1 MALTGWTEAQRAVIG
16 SLMLAPELTA
26 GEVFQTARPSHF
38 GDAALRHIFE
48 AARGLWEADK
58 PIDPVTVAAA
68 CGTEDYSKLIAACMD
83 ATPTAVNCRAW
94 LEICRSSARIAALQ
108 GEAMKII
115 SADVTEAGALE
126 AYERMGELLRGTETG
141 EDLSLTELIGDY
153 LDRMRDTTPPDY
165 LSWGME
171 KLDKVLSVSPGKFVI
186 LAADSS
192 VGKTALALQFA
203 YHIASTGKR
212 VGFFSIETDKES
224 LTDRLMAERQIAG
237 IPLPATKA
245 KKLTADDFQRA
256 GEAGMKSDGVPLRIL
271 RKFDTIPAIRAR
283 TLARKFEVIFVDYVQ
298 LIDAPGQERWDVVT
312 GISMSLHRM
321 AQQLGVTVVGL
332 SQITPA
338 AKGQKQAPTKDD
350 LRESRQLKQDADV
363 IMILSPSTDEE
374 DPENTRILDVAKN
387 KDGRCGKVKLRF
399 EPAYMSFTELITLQG
414 LRSEGQAIKNQRISE
429 GKKQLRKDHTGYAVP
444 QGAAPD
450 AGQGSGETPK
460 LEKLDD
466 EEEIPF

>member
-1 MALTGWTEAQRAVIG
+1 MALTGWAEAQRAVIG
-16 SLMLAPELTA
+16 ALMIDPEAVA
-26 GEVFQTARPSHF
+26 GEIFQTARPSHF
-38 GDAALRHIFE
+38 RDAALRHIFE

-68 CGTEDYSKLIAACMD
+68 CGTEDYTKLIADCMI
-83 ATPTAVNCRAW
+83 AAPTVVNFRAW
-94 LEICRSSARIAALQ
+94 LDICRSSARIAALQ

-115 SADVTEAGALE
+115 STEVTEAGALE
-126 AYERMGELLRGTETG
+126 AYERMGELLRGTEIG
-141 EDLSLTELIGDY
+141 EDLSLTDLIGDY

-171 KLDKVLSVSPGKFVI
+171 KLDQVLAVSPGKFVI

-203 YHIASTGKR
+203 AHIAGTGKR

-224 LTDRLMAERQIAG
+224 LTDRLMAERQLAG

-245 KKLTADDFQRA
+245 KKLTPDDFQRA
-256 GEAGMKSDGVPLRIL
+256 GETGMRSDQMQLRVL

-283 TLARKFEVIFVDYVQ
+283 TLARKFDVIFIDYVQ
-298 LIDAPGQERWDVVT
+298 LIDAPGDKRSEVVT

-332 SQITPA
+332 SQITPE
-338 AKGQKQAPTKDD
+338 AKGSRSAPTKDD

-363 IMILSPSTDEE
+363 IMILSPSNAEE

-387 KDGRCGKVKLRF
+387 KDGRCGKIKLRF
-399 EPAYMSFTELITLQG
+399 EPQYMTFTELITLSG

-429 GKKQLRKDHTGYAVP
+429 GKKKLRKDRAE
-444 QGAAPD
+444 AAASD
-450 AGQGSGETPK
+450 AGQSAGEAPK
-460 LEKLDD
+460 LEELDD

>member
-16 SLMLAPELTA
+16 SLLLAPELCA
-26 GEVFQTARPSHF
+26 GEVFQSALPAHF
-38 GDAALRHIFE
+38 GDAALRHVFE

-58 PIDPVTVAAA
+58 PIDAVTVAAA
-68 CGTEDYSKLIAACMD
+68 CGSEDYSKLIRDCML

-94 LEICRSSARIAALQ
+94 LDICRSSARISALQ
-108 GEAMKII
+108 NEAVKII
-115 SADVTEAGALE
+115 SDTVTEAGALA
-126 AYERMGELLRGTETG
+126 AYERMGELLRGTEG
-141 EDLSLTELIGDY
+141 VEDLSLTELIGDY

-171 KLDKVLSVSPGKFVI
+171 KLDQVLSVSPGKFVI

-203 YHIASTGKR
+203 YHIASQGKR

-224 LTDRLMAERQIAG
+224 LADRLMAERQVAG
-237 IPLPATKA
+237 IPLPTTKA
-245 KKLTADDFQRA
+245 RKLTADDFQRA
-256 GEAGMKSDGVPLRIL
+256 GEAGMRSDSVPLRII
-271 RKFDTIPAIRAR
+271 RKADTLPAIRAR
-283 TLARKFEVIFVDYVQ
+283 TVMQKFDVIFIDYVQ

-338 AKGQKQAPTKDD
+338 QKGGKQAPTKDD

-363 IMILSPSTDEE
+363 IMILSPSTDEA

-387 KDGRCGKVKLRF
+387 KDGRVGKIKLRF
-399 EPAYMSFTELITLQG
+399 EPQHMTFQELITLSG
-414 LRSEGQAIKNQRISE
+414 LRAEGQQIKNQRISE
-429 GKKQLRKDHTGYAVP
+429 GKQKLREKIAGAGKTGDAVP
-444 QGAAPD
+444 QAA
-450 AGQGSGETPK
+450 T
-460 LEKLDD
+460 LEEVDDD
-466 EEEIPF
+466 EEVPF